1 MPCLRRRFPTHCARA
16 PMHAR
21 RGLRAAAASCP
32 IPRAAAAALHTRAA
46 PRERVCLGRSWLRP
60 RKPSPRKRSAARAT
74 HAPRFLLRLFRGTPR
89 SPRAHLDPR
98 RAGAA
103 SAGFGRGAFLLPPA
117 RGGAQAEAATMVQ
130 RMRVAVRQ
138 VQARVAASSAPAR
151 PRASTRR
158 CPERSPPLWEPAKRV
173 ARRVVSA
180 SSAGCEVMDGHRCRD
195 RWMDGVRRGR
205 DGGRQ
210 GIGRGDRERGR
221 HSVSMASVCA
231 EA

>member
-89 SPRAHLDPR
+89 SARAHLDPR

-117 RGGAQAEAATMVQ
+117 RGGANRLRGNRKPSGVAGTD
-130 RMRVAVRQ
+130 AVRTGRSGREDAGAT
-138 VQARVAASSAPAR
+138 ARMGLRALDRGSA
-151 PRASTRR
+151 
-158 CPERSPPLWEPAKRV
+158 RSATW
-173 ARRVVSA
+173 
-180 SSAGCEVMDGHRCRD
+180 
-195 RWMDGVRRGR
+195 GR
-205 DGGRQ
+205 T
-210 GIGRGDRERGR
+210 
-221 HSVSMASVCA
+221 
-231 EA
+231 